1 MDISAVQIIGQVVA
15 WSILIVG
22 YFMLGSLVYYTIKRA
37 MKGE

>member
-1 MDISAVQIIGQVVA
+1 MEFHVVQTIGQVVA
-15 WSILIVG
+15 WTILIIG

>member
-1 MDISAVQIIGQVVA
+1 MDISTVQFVGHVVA
-15 WSILIVG
+15 WSVLIVG